1 MGDTKAV
8 DCTAKG
14 RLGLGEVAGR
24 SGWVMGS
31 GHAKSLI
38 STRYFSGELDVGV
51 RASGEKSRLELD
63 TEGSSTQR
71 DI

>member
-8 DCTAKG
+8 DCTVKG

-24 SGWVMGS
+24 SGWAVGS

-51 RASGEKSRLELD
+51 RASGEKSRLE
-63 TEGSSTQR
+63 
-71 DI
+71 I